1 MSAMRRRPNFVQRF
15 FREQTVLALVLLTM
29 AAGLLAGVVL
39 AKQVALSDEGQQ
51 VVALQDYQPSEV
63 TQVIASDGKTV
74 LGEFSIERR
83 IPLTWQQIPERMKLA
98 ILAIEDSRFYSH
110 VGVDPIGIVRA
121 LVRDFFAGQKVEG
134 ASTITQQLAR
144 ILFLT
149 PEKTWTRKIREAL
162 IALEIERYYTKE
174 QILTLYCNQIFL
186 GGGAYGVE
194 AASQY
199 YFGKSVGELSLEQ
212 MATIAG
218 LPKAPNNYSPMLH
231 PHAALARRNLVLD
244 NMISEGYISRAEG
257 EAAKAKP
264 LNLDRNPKVTNN
276 DKPAAYFLEEVRR
289 ELESEFGIEMT
300 HSEGLKVYTTL
311 DARMQPLALK
321 AVRKGLHAYDRRHRK
336 WRGDLYNVTAS
347 DGVKDLASYKHP
359 DWADPIEKGDFVTG
373 VILSLNG
380 HEAVAKIADYRFNVT
395 AKETAWT
402 GKSPDLLFK
411 QGDLAVFEIKD
422 VDEKDKKLS
431 VALDQIPAVQGALVA
446 LDAKTGEVRAMIG
459 GYDFNTNKFNNATQA
474 NRQTGSSF
482 KPFIYTTAIEQ
493 GLTPDDI
500 ILDAPFERGD
510 WKPHNYDNKFAGP
523 IPLRIAIA
531 QSRNVPAVRLLDE
544 VGINRAVQVV
554 KRFGLPNPMAPFLPS
569 ALGAT
574 EEPLIDMVSA
584 YSVFPNQG
592 KRALPHYIR
601 AVKNR
606 DGNTIY
612 QWKSEIA
619 NVVSPYVAT
628 QMVTMM
634 RGVVDFGTA
643 ASLRA
648 YPELAKRPFGGKT
661 GTTNSFT
668 DAWFIGYSPSMVC
681 GVWIGYAG
689 EKRSLGTGETG
700 ARAALPMWEEFM
712 RPVLK
717 DTPIE
722 EFPKSAGPSTDM
734 IALQVKKDKEHLE
747 KLQAEGQPVISADQ
761 LVPATTEIKPGKA
774 IDYESPPVVKGLL
787 QKEPPGS
794 EKPPKADKP
803 KKPKGN
809 GNGNSNAMPSR
820 RERAPGL
827 HL

>member
-1 MSAMRRRPNFVQRF
+1 MNPMRKSPNFVQRF

-29 AAGLLAGVVL
+29 TAGLLAGAVL
-39 AKQVALSDEGQQ
+39 AKQVALTDEGQQ
-51 VVALQDYQPSEV
+51 VAALQDYQPSEV

-74 LGEFSIERR
+74 LGEFSLERR
-83 IPLTWQQIPERMKLA
+83 IPLTWQQIPDRMKLA

-110 VGVDPIGIVRA
+110 VGIDPIGISRA
-121 LVRDFFAGQKVEG
+121 VVRDVVAGRKIEG

-162 IALEIERYYTKE
+162 ITLEIERYYTKE

-194 AASQY
+194 AAAQY
-199 YFGKSVGELSLEQ
+199 YFGKPVRDLSLEQ
-212 MATIAG
+212 MATIAS
-218 LPKAPNNYSPMLH
+218 LPKAPNNYSPMLR
-231 PHAALARRNLVLD
+231 PQAALARRNLVLD
-244 NMISEGYISRAEG
+244 NMSSEGYITRAEA

-264 LNLDRNPKVTNN
+264 LNLDRSPKITNN

-289 ELESEFGIEMT
+289 ELEAEFGTQMT
-300 HSEGLKVYTTL
+300 HGEGLKVYTTL
-311 DARMQPLALK
+311 DARMQTLALK
-321 AVRKGLHAYDRRHRK
+321 AVRKGLHAYDRRHRA
-336 WRGDLYNVTAS
+336 WRGNLYNVIAS
-347 DGVKDLASYKHP
+347 DGVKNLESYKNP
-359 DWADPIEKGDFVTG
+359 DWADAIEKGDFVTG
-373 VILSLNG
+373 VIL
-380 HEAVAKIADYRFNVT
+380 EAAGREATAKIADYRFMVT
-395 AKETAWT
+395 SKETSWT
-402 GKSPDLLFK
+402 GKSPGQLFK
-411 QGDLAVFEIKD
+411 AGDLAVFEIKD
-422 VDEKDKKLS
+422 VDEKEKRLTVS
-431 VALDQIPAVQGALVA
+431 LEQIPAVQGALVA
-446 LDAKTGEVRAMIG
+446 IDAQTGEVRAMIG

-500 ILDAPFERGD
+500 ILDVPFERGD
-510 WKPHNYDNKFAGP
+510 WKPHNYDSRFAGP
-523 IPLRIAIA
+523 IPLRVAIA

-544 VGINRAVQVV
+544 VGINKAVQMV

-592 KRALPHYIR
+592 KRALPHHIR

-612 QWKSEIA
+612 EWKPE
-619 NVVSPYVAT
+619 VVSVVSSYVAS
-628 QMVTMM
+628 QMITMM

-648 YPELAKRPFGGKT
+648 YPELAKQPFAGKT

-700 ARAALPMWEEFM
+700 ARAALPMWIDFM
-712 RPVLK
+712 RPMMK
-717 DTPIE
+717 DRAVE
-722 EFPKSAGPSTDM
+722 GFPSGAGPSSEM
-734 IALQVKKDKEHLE
+734 LALQEKKDKEHIE
-747 KLQAEGQPVISADQ
+747 KLQEEGSPAIPPDQ
-761 LVPATTEIKPGKA
+761 LTPANLEVPPGKA
-774 IDYESPPVVKGLL
+774 VDYEAPPAAKGLI
-787 QKEPPGS
+787 QKEPPS
-794 EKPPKADKP
+794 PPQPPATVKPP
-803 KKPKGN
+803 KKPKPDGK
-809 GNGNSNAMPSR
+809 PS
-820 RERAPGL
+820 G
-827 HL
+827 H

>member
-1 MSAMRRRPNFVQRF
+1 MEVLMNPERKRPNLVQRF

-51 VVALQDYQPSEV
+51 VAALQDYQPSEV
-63 TQVIASDGKTV
+63 TQVIASDGKAV
-74 LGEFSIERR
+74 LGEFSLERR
-83 IPLTWQQIPERMKLA
+83 IPLTWQQIPDRVKLA

-110 VGVDPIGIVRA
+110 VGVDPIGIGRA

-149 PEKTWTRKIREAL
+149 PEKTWTRKIRETL

-194 AASQY
+194 AAAQY
-199 YFGKSVGELSLEQ
+199 YFGKPVNELSLEQ
-212 MATIAG
+212 MATVAG

-231 PHAALARRNLVLD
+231 PHAAMARRNLVLD
-244 NMISEGYISRAEG
+244 NMISEGYITRAEG
-257 EAAKAKP
+257 EAAKTKP
-264 LNLDRNPKVTNN
+264 LNLDRSPKITNN

-289 ELESEFGIEMT
+289 ELEAQFGTQMT
-300 HSEGLKVYTTL
+300 HGEGLKVYTTL
-311 DARMQPLALK
+311 NAEMQTLALK
-321 AVRKGLHAYDRRHRK
+321 SVRKGLHAYNRRHRV
-336 WRGDLYNVTAS
+336 WRGNLYNVIAS
-347 DGVKDLASYKHP
+347 DGVKNLQSYKNP

-373 VILSLNG
+373 IIMSFNG
-380 HEAVAKIADYRFNVT
+380 REASGKIADYHFTVT
-395 AKETAWT
+395 SKETSWT
-402 GKSPDLLFK
+402 GKTPDQLFK
-411 QGDLAVFEIKD
+411 PGDLAVFEIKD
-422 VDEKDKKLS
+422 IDEKDKHLS

-446 LDAKTGEVRAMIG
+446 LDVKTGEVRAMIG

-482 KPFIYTTAIEQ
+482 KPFIYTTAMEQ

-510 WKPHNYDNKFAGP
+510 WKPHNYDGRFAGA
-523 IPLRIAIA
+523 IPLRLAIA

-544 VGINRAVQVV
+544 VGINKAVQMV

-592 KRALPHYIR
+592 KRQIPHYIR
-601 AVKNR
+601 SVKNR

-612 QWKSEIA
+612 EWKPQVV
-619 NVVSPYVAT
+619 NVVSSYVAL

-689 EKRSLGTGETG
+689 EKRTLGTGETG
-700 ARAALPMWEEFM
+700 ARAALPMWIDFM
-712 RPVLK
+712 RPIVK
-717 DTPIE
+717 NEPIE
-722 EFPKSAGPSTDM
+722 DFPKSSGPSSDM
-734 IALQVKKDKEHLE
+734 LALQAKKDKEHIE
-747 KLQAEGQPVISADQ
+747 KLKAEGDVTIPPEQ
-761 LVPATTEIKPGKA
+761 LVPSTPEVQPGKA
-774 IDYESPPVVKGLL
+774 VDYEAPPLVKGLI
-787 QKEPPGS
+787 QKEPPAAG
-794 EKPPKADKP
+794 KPPASDKPP
-803 KKPKGN
+803 KKPKDN
-809 GNGNSNAMPSR
+809 GKPDGP
-820 RERAPGL
+820 
-827 HL
+827 